1 MYANG
6 RVNLQF
12 CYQLSYFTRVC
23 ILNGKII
30 KAEEVFSLSQTI
42 SFHCQAKFFFLTKT
56 EINLCFFVRRRKFSF
71 LSFVSKV
78 PEAIFLLSPW
88 KRRNASEASERRG
101 RIIGKI
107 WFMDIFISSRLDGT
121 AVLGPTGIRKSCY
134 SPSDK

>member
-42 SFHCQAKFFFLTKT
+42 SFHCQAKFFSHENGNKFMFL
-56 EINLCFFVRRRKFSF
+56 CA
-71 LSFVSKV
+71 
-78 PEAIFLLSPW
+78 EA
-88 KRRNASEASERRG
+88 
-101 RIIGKI
+101 
-107 WFMDIFISSRLDGT
+107 
-121 AVLGPTGIRKSCY
+121 
-134 SPSDK
+134 